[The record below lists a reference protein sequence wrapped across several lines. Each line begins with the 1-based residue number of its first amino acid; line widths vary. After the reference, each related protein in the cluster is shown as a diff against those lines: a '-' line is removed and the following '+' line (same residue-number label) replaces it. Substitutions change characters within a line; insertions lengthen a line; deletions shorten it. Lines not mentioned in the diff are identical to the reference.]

1 MPTQVLPIT
10 DLAKAGV
17 IRDTPSVSLP
27 PNVFSDCRNV
37 RFRDGAIRKME
48 GEGTIQFNIGPS
60 NLMYV
65 AWWPEPSLSPDDGFI
80 VVVGRRAETI
90 TTPSGDVTQ
99 DFDTIYL
106 FKASNPMD
114 TIREQRIPEPVTND
128 TLWQHTLFGGGTT
141 LIMNNGVSRPLYV
154 NGPINENLLE
164 TTRTFFNLPG
174 WDSYL
179 TDEQV
184 TSFFYDTAFVT
195 DIGTDLGTFV
205 NLADTDNVL
214 AGLLPDGVTT
224 QSDQAIL
231 LTVIPGNSNLDPFTV
246 RIDDYND
253 TAAGVA
259 QTAASVGYNGPA
271 TAGQPDMTDTGTTFI
286 TFTPPTFNTD
296 GTYLTLGVL
305 PGDSVTIRI
314 QTIPDIQVRAGVIR
328 TYGDLLVAGNLT
340 EFMRSDPDRVVRA
353 MPGVIRT
360 SDVAA
365 PGSVPANWNPFKT
378 GVNTADE
385 FTLSSTGVIQEMT
398 ELQGILYVYTNESI
412 HSVQNTGNP
421 TVPFNIRPVARGW
434 GAQTIEAVQEF
445 DGRHVVVGS
454 NDIYIFQGHPGS
466 IQSIADMRVRR
477 EFFDTFTT
485 NPLFQ
490 RNLFTM
496 LYRRRDEIWI
506 SYPTTASI
514 DGQCDRTL
522 IWNYRNNTWTIREQS
537 PFWNGVMSPI
547 QFDSTEPMVDLNE
560 FFPLMT
566 STKTTAVGIADPDS
580 VYVADV
586 PGKFSDVANAGYESY
601 IERMR
606 LAMTPEFTTENLL
619 SVAMLTEGTGATLEV
634 MAVGTDTPSES
645 ANFSNGI
652 SGTFNIDTD
661 YKVDLREH
669 GRLLNHRITDNSGQF
684 GWFIAGLQFDIGSGG
699 TR

>member
-48 GEGTIQFNIGPS
+48 GEREVQFNIGPS
-60 NLMYV
+60 DFRYV
-65 AWWPEPSLSPDDGFI
+65 AWWPEPSLSPDSGYI
-80 VVVGRRAETI
+80 VIVARATRAEVVAEGRTIPDAI
-90 TTPSGDVTQ
+90 TTDEI
-99 DFDTIYL
+99 DTIYI
-106 FKASNPMD
+106 FNANTPM
-114 TIREQRIPEPVTND
+114 TYSHRSQMFNVTSES
-128 TLWQHTLFGGGTT
+128 LWQHTLFGGGNT
-141 LIMNNGVSRPLYV
+141 LIMNNGVDRPIYA
-154 NGPINENLLE
+154 NGPIRSTVDPN
-164 TTRTFFNLPG
+164 TTQLFFNLPG

-195 DIGTDLGTFV
+195 DVGTDLGTFV
-205 NLADTDNVL
+205 NLQQGTDN
-214 AGLLPDGVTT
+214 LPAGVTAT
-224 QSDQAIL
+224 GDQTIL
-231 LTVIPGNSNLDPFTV
+231 VTVIPGNGNLLPFTF
-246 RIDDYND
+246 RIDSYDN
-253 TAAGVA
+253 TSGGTVVEAA
-259 QTAASVGYNGPA
+259 TIGYNGDPTDPLVNNDA
-271 TAGQPDMTDTGTTFI
+271 TNSGTTYI
-286 TFTPPTFNTD
+286 VFNEPMFNDEGQYTR
-296 GTYLTLGVL
+296 LGVL

-340 EFMRSDPDRVVRA
+340 EFMRSDPTRTVRN

-385 FTLSSTGVIQEMT
+385 FTLSSTGIIQDMV

-445 DGRHVVVGS
+445 DGRHIVVGS
-454 NDIYIFQGHPGS
+454 NDIYVFQGHPGS

-485 NPLFQ
+485 DPMHQ

-506 SYPTTASI
+506 SYPSTAST

-537 PFWNGVMSPI
+537 SFWNGVMSPI
-547 QFDSTEPMVDLNE
+547 QFDSTGQMVDLNE

-566 STKTTAVGIADPDS
+566 STKRTAAGMEDPDS

-586 PGKFSDVANAGYESY
+586 PDNFSNVANAGYESY
-601 IERMR
+601 VERMR

-669 GRLLNHRITDNSGQF
+669 RRCLLYTSPSPRDS
-684 GWFIAGLQFDIGSGG
+684 
-699 TR
+699 